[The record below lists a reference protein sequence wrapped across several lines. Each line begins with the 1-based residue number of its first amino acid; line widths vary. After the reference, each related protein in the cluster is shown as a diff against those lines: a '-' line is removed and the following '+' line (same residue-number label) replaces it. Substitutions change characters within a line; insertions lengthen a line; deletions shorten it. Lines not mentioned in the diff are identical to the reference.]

1 MTDWSKC
8 PAVESVPGRL
18 SGAWVFTGTRL
29 PVSSL
34 FENLESGA
42 TVEEFLEW
50 FDGAEEWKVR
60 AVLQHVA
67 DSMKAAMPA
76 GTLENPVYQGTP
88 RPLRSFLPEHAVDTA
103 AGRGWSELSN
113 GELLDIAE
121 SEGYELLIT
130 TDQNIRHQQ
139 NLAGRRLAVIVL
151 LSGAWP
157 YARSRIEEIR
167 AAAAEVQGGE
177 LREVPISIRGEG

>member
-1 MTDWSKC
+1 MKI
-8 PAVESVPGRL
+8 
-18 SGAWVFTGTRL
+18 
-29 PVSSL
+29 L
-34 FENLESGA
+34 F
-42 TVEEFLEW
+42 
-50 FDGAEEWKVR
+50 D
-60 AVLQHVA
+60 
-67 DSMKAAMPA
+67 
-76 GTLENPVYQGTP
+76 QGTP
-88 RPLRSFLPEHAVDTA
+88 RPLRSFFPEHAVDTA

-113 GELLDIAE
+113 GDLLDIAE
-121 SEGYELLIT
+121 SGGYELLIT

-167 AAAAEVQGGE
+167 AAVAEVQGGE